1 MGFMNDMIKMTFR
14 RIRQTTAT
22 SLFFI
27 IGMTFSMLIVSVGI
41 SFVSEHMKGQQAKV
55 DSLPPNGERFNLYL
69 PLDQEKY
76 FEYEKIPQ
84 FLKGLAPDSGV
95 IFDHEMM
102 HIDGAEANAV
112 SPARIEWFSAGA
124 VWHYPLAEG
133 RYYTAEEIEKGEKV
147 VLIGETLKKYT
158 QEQNGKRYLAIE
170 GETYEV
176 VGRVGLSDQSSLWDH
191 EIFMPFT
198 ALPEGSRQDFNGF
211 SNIEFTLYNPN
222 DMVDEESSKILE
234 NAKLL
239 YPDVGIESFGP
250 PVIGDAMDDVRNS
263 QDQIFS
269 IAFLGYFVSLIYAV
283 NIVVFWIERRRYE
296 IGVRKAF
303 GYTNRAIMKLIFV
316 EMMGLSL
323 LAFLLAIFIQAII
336 SIVVGRL
343 SGYIFKLYFSNFIF
357 GLLIV
362 LLTTFVIC
370 IWPVCRALKIQPA
383 EALKGGGGAN
393 A

>member
-1 MGFMNDMIKMTFR
+1 MGFMNSMIKMTFR

-41 SFVSEHMKGQQAKV
+41 SFVSEHLKGQQAKA
-55 DSLPPNGERFNLYL
+55 DALPPNGEMFNLYRNFEL
-69 PLDQEKY
+69 EES

-84 FLKGLAPDSGV
+84 LLKGLAPDSGV
-95 IFDHEMM
+95 IFNELMIHLDGMEANV
-102 HIDGAEANAV
+102 IDPVSAEWFTEGAE
-112 SPARIEWFSAGA
+112 
-124 VWHYPLAEG
+124 WHYPVIEG
-133 RYYTAEEIEKGEKV
+133 RCYTADEIKQGEKV
-147 VLIGETLKKYT
+147 VMIGKSLEKYT
-158 QEQNGKRYLAIE
+158 QEQNGKRYVSIKKE
-170 GETYEV
+170 MYEV
-176 VGRVGLSDQSSLWDH
+176 IGRVGMSDQNSLWDNR
-191 EIFMPFT
+191 IFMPIT
-198 ALPEGSRQDFNGF
+198 ALPESLRRKYDTSSEMKF
-211 SNIEFTLYNPN
+211 ILYNASG
-222 DMVDEESSKILE
+222 MVDEESSKILE
-234 NAKLL
+234 NAKGL
-239 YPDVGIESFGP
+239 YDNVEIESFGLLK
-250 PVIGDAMDDVRNS
+250 VDDVVQDMKNN

-283 NIVVFWIERRRYE
+283 NIVVFWIEKRRYE

-303 GYTNRAIMKLIFV
+303 GYTNKAIMKLIFV

-323 LAFLLAIFIQAII
+323 LAFFLAIFIQGII

-370 IWPVCRALKIQPA
+370 IWPVARALKIQPA